1 MQVTLNCSVSSSPDP
16 IYNWSIAGSCSTHPQ
31 QHNSNITMFTA
42 DITVTDTGKYVC
54 VAENEYGNVSKEF
67 IVHVNCKFVF
77 MHNTKGY
84 ADMCT

>member
-1 MQVTLNCSVSSSPDP
+1 MQVTLNCSVSSSPDTV
-16 IYNWSIAGSCSTHPQ
+16 YNWSIPGSYSSYPQ
-31 QHNSNITMFTA
+31 QHNSNIITFTA
-42 DITVTDTGKYVC
+42 DITDTGKYVC

-84 ADMCT
+84 VDIYT